1 VEDYFSARPVV
12 AANLPGL
19 PADAEGRVTATNGSR
34 SVFIPKSSAGLFAT
48 DGGFRRIG
56 VSTQNKVYGRVLF
69 VVATD
74 SNASLNAAALT
85 GGRFLFSVYENPL
98 LGVGLLKLWDC
109 PETLL
114 DDDSNITTET
124 CRVYSSPQE
133 TEDAVAMATRDLSS
147 LFANSIEPAPAKCG
161 PKLVV
166 RYRGWVWLLD
176 REHQQETLLPADGVI
191 GCSTDG
197 LISTYRARRV
207 DIFNPQYQPSQSEDI
222 KLSSLPSKGRK

>member
-1 VEDYFSARPVV
+1 LERSAVLESPAQRGLRAARLPFLGLLGRQDVIWKR
-12 AANLPGL
+12 ANLLEEPEL
-19 PADAEGRVTATNGSR
+19 
-34 SVFIPKSSAGLFAT
+34 I
-48 DGGFRRIG
+48 
-56 VSTQNKVYGRVLF
+56 
-69 VVATD
+69 
-74 SNASLNAAALT
+74 
-85 GGRFLFSVYENPL
+85 
-98 LGVGLLKLWDC
+98 KLQ
-109 PETLL
+109 P
-114 DDDSNITTET
+114 
-124 CRVYSSPQE
+124 
-133 TEDAVAMATRDLSS
+133 
-147 LFANSIEPAPAKCG
+147 ANSIEPAPAKCG